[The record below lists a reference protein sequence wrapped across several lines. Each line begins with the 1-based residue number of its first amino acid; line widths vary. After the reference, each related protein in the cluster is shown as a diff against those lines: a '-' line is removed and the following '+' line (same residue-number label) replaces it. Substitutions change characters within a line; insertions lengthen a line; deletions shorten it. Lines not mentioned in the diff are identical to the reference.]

1 MSGAS
6 QAMVDTFQCTDG
18 KPITES
24 PLYDWQNP
32 WANRDP
38 RLDLFCLRP
47 DTRLWGVQYD
57 TDVRVEKV
65 KDYNQSTAGKEVL
78 ISNAD
83 AVGNKSEYAANGSK
97 GPGGYLWRKY
107 SDKGMMGLVNGTKT
121 EDDINAGIIRFAEL
135 LLIEAEANIEWDGGD
150 LARAK
155 SQIDRVRARV
165 KMPPVEGSSREA
177 LRSALRYERKVELCA
192 KGFRWF
198 DIRRWKESDGKTP
211 VALKAI
217 NGPQYAPAYEHTTS
231 NAKPIIDENWTVTY
245 DGVTTFDGKKFDA
258 RVHTERKLQ
267 LGKDE
272 LWPFPYS
279 EMVTNPL
286 IGTENNNP
294 GY

>member
-1 MSGAS
+1 
-6 QAMVDTFQCTDG
+6 
-18 KPITES
+18 
-24 PLYDWQNP
+24 
-32 WANRDP
+32 
-38 RLDLFCLRP
+38 
-47 DTRLWGVQYD
+47 
-57 TDVRVEKV
+57 
-65 KDYNQSTAGKEVL
+65 
-78 ISNAD
+78 
-83 AVGNKSEYAANGSK
+83 
-97 GPGGYLWRKY
+97 
-107 SDKGMMGLVNGTKT
+107 
-121 EDDINAGIIRFAEL
+121 
-135 LLIEAEANIEWDGGD
+135 
-150 LARAK
+150 
-155 SQIDRVRARV
+155 
-165 KMPPVEGSSREA
+165 MPPVEGSSREA

-192 KGFRWF
+192 EGFRWF

-258 RVHTERKLQ
+258 RVHTERKFQ